1 MHDGRPRDNVLR
13 VIVRLAASRLLPD
26 GAPTEFCIFE
36 VGAFESSKGPYLFDA
51 KAAKTVMADYATRGV
66 DLMIDLNHDSLDL
79 PMRSD
84 SGDARGWFKL
94 QLRDDG
100 SLWAVDVRWTPDG
113 ARRLAEKTQRYISPA
128 FTIAADDTDRRI
140 SELINV
146 AICAMPAT
154 YDAAPLVAASRVLLA
169 SPETPASVPIVDPE
183 QIKAAID
190 ALTDGTI
197 AKALGLDAAA
207 TPQDILDAVT
217 ATVAA
222 LGPAAGAPDSVADNA
237 VPESPDAPVANQLKR
252 DLKCATL
259 AEAFAEIARLQK
271 VDAGLVAERAALE
284 GAQRVELVA
293 SLVKLNGETPA
304 TAWADPDQRIPCDRL
319 AKESIDSL
327 RTRVVALRALPAR
340 VAVTPPTV
348 VTNVTGV
355 EATITLTA
363 DEEKAAAK
371 MTPEQRARF
380 VALRAAH
387 RAPVKD

>member
-1 MHDGRPRDNVLR
+1 M
-13 VIVRLAASRLLPD
+13 IVRLAASRLLPD

-36 VGAFESSKGPYLFDA
+36 VGAFASSKGPYLFDA
-51 KAAKTVMADYATRGV
+51 QAAKTVMADYATRGV

-128 FTIAADDTDRRI
+128 FTVDADDTDRRI

-154 YDAAPLVAASRVLLA
+154 YDAAPLVAASRVSLA
-169 SPETPASVPIVDPE
+169 SSETPASVPVVDPE

-259 AEAFAEIARLQK
+259 AEAFVEIARLQK

-304 TAWADPDQRIPCDRL
+304 TAWADPDKRIPCERL

-340 VAVTPPTV
+340 AVVTPPTV
-348 VTNVTGV
+348 VTNAAGV

-387 RAPVKD
+387 RSPVKD